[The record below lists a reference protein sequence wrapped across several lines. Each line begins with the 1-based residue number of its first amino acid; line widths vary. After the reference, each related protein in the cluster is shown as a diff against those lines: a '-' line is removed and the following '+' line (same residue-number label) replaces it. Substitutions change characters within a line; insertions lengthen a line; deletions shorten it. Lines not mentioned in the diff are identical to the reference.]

1 MKYKLRES
9 QLISVFRKLI
19 KEGVV
24 DNLNISEFEKIKFFE
39 LKEDIQS
46 ITYVSPS
53 ILIKYFKKPI
63 DGYYKVEF
71 IALNIKKNDLSRQ
84 YVNFLD
90 SKIDEKLDKETITM
104 IETSSD
110 WYISRTPT
118 IENFKK
124 FKESVTDFLEK
135 YPIK

>member
-1 MKYKLRES
+1 LKLFVAIYI
-9 QLISVFRKLI
+9 ISK
-19 KEGVV
+19 KE
-24 DNLNISEFEKIKFFE
+24 
-39 LKEDIQS
+39 
-46 ITYVSPS
+46 
-53 ILIKYFKKPI
+53 
-63 DGYYKVEF
+63 
-71 IALNIKKNDLSRQ
+71 
-84 YVNFLD
+84 
-90 SKIDEKLDKETITM
+90 LDKETITM